1 MADSP
6 AFDHVCAGLEEGSSL
21 DRLEARGTVRIA
33 LKEAGLDAR
42 HVTREQMVVVI
53 ERVLPTELER
63 RGVENCDALCAELC
77 RGLASVEMGETGAE
91 TPDAVFQRL
100 GGGS

>member
-6 AFDHVCAGLEEGSSL
+6 AFDCACAGLEEGSSL

-33 LKEAGLDAR
+33 LKEAGLDAS

-63 RGVENCDALCAELC
+63 RGVENCDALCADLC
-77 RGLASVEMGETGAE
+77 RGLANAEMSEVAAE

-100 GGGS
+100 GGST